1 MKKQWFSALLAL
13 ALLLGMAC
21 GCAAP
26 GEDVSGDESGLGVI
40 LEDMGVPLGGLPPA
54 GFVLNPSASGTSVEK
69 NDFAEIDYSNAKDGY
84 VMVRWSGGSPKIM
97 VVIKGPTYTPQEKNQ
112 YQYYLRT
119 DGEYD
124 VLPLS
129 DGNGEYNIT
138 VHKNISGTKYSTV
151 LSASVNAQLTDEFA
165 PFLRPNQYVNFTED
179 SEVVSMAQSL
189 ISAKEAET
197 GTALDNLG
205 KVGLVYEWVVTNL
218 TYDFNRAKTVQPG
231 YLPDVD
237 SVMAEKKGIC
247 FDYAALMAS
256 MLRSQGVPVKLVV
269 GYTSQ
274 GVYHAWINVW
284 SEEGGWVEG
293 MIYFDGKIWKL
304 MDPTYASSGK
314 QSNSIMQFINNS
326 ANYKEKYFY

>member
-1 MKKQWFSALLAL
+1 MMRVLETKELSVRFGDHLVLDKVSADFTSGRMTAIIGSNGVGKTTYLKAIAQLVRAEGSVVLNEDGVRGLDKKTIAYVPQLGSLHTKLTAFEMV
-13 ALLLGMAC
+13 LLGL
-21 GCAAP
+21 
-26 GEDVSGDESGLGVI
+26 VNSLKWHVTDEQIELVYQTLSDLGI
-40 LEDMGVPLGGLPPA
+40 RHIARQPFDTL
-54 GFVLNPSASGTSVEK
+54 
-69 NDFAEIDYSNAKDGY
+69 
-84 VMVRWSGGSPKIM
+84 SGGQK
-97 VVIKGPTYTPQEKNQ
+97 
-112 YQYYLRT
+112 
-119 DGEYD
+119 
-124 VLPLS
+124 
-129 DGNGEYNIT
+129 
-138 VHKNISGTKYSTV
+138 
-151 LSASVNAQLTDEFA
+151 QL
-165 PFLRPNQYVNFTED
+165 
-179 SEVVSMAQSL
+179 VSMAQSL